1 MVSVAEVFK
10 TWQEGFTNKN
20 SCKLAEL
27 LTEDFQFVSARR
39 TMNKQEAVDW
49 TAEGGNETI
58 MDNLEVLHETDQVS
72 VTCHTASSTLGS
84 DGLVMVFTPR
94 EGAKS
99 LMVESSDKSSKMCP
113 KYGRTLHGHGH
124 MWH

>member
-39 TMNKQEAVDW
+39 TMNKQEALDW
-49 TAEGGNETI
+49 TAEGGNETFV
-58 MDNLEVLHETDQVS
+58 DNLEVLHETDRYLS
-72 VTCHTASSTLGS
+72 PVTLLIALWEQ
-84 DGLVMVFTPR
+84 M
-94 EGAKS
+94 A
-99 LMVESSDKSSKMCP
+99 
-113 KYGRTLHGHGH
+113 
-124 MWH
+124 